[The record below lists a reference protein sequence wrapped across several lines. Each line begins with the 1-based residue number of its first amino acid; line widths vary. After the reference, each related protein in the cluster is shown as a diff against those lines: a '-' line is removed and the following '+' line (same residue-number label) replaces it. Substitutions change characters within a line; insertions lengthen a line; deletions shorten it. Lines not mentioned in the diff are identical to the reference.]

1 MLHGNMINIKSFT
14 RPLLI
19 TAGALG
25 LIVTVLTDIVSD
37 SSDPGSLDSGS
48 LDSRYAKVM
57 QVLPEGDK
65 KNAQLS
71 DKRFIDALI
80 DEVSPANTNEQQ
92 SGASVAV
99 LDELIKPKM
108 QVGFSEVEYALR
120 LVKLDS
126 FGQLV
131 LNDKTESSLSRAVA
145 RLPADLPEHEITHI
159 LELIQTSLPGEAGAQ
174 VADVFT
180 KYYRYKATEKVL
192 VMNSIRPESIDT
204 ALEQLATMTELRYEI
219 MGEEYA
225 EKLFG
230 AQQRSAEYHLEREII
245 RRDNALSVE
254 ERNQQLT
261 HLKTTAQQSG
271 LAMSSPSLEVQQLHT
286 EVEKMRVQ
294 GQDETMIQMRRE
306 QTLGKGAAEQVSL
319 MEQQQN
325 DWQLRYQQ
333 FEQEKQVILAA
344 VLDADDQQQQVNSL
358 FLRHYSVE
366 ELPGARAYDQQFAH

>member
-1 MLHGNMINIKSFT
+1 MLHGNMINIKSFI

-19 TAGALG
+19 TAGSAG
-25 LIVTVLTDIVSD
+25 LIMTVLTDIISD
-37 SSDPGSLDSGS
+37 SSDSDSLDLKYS
-48 LDSRYAKVM
+48 KVM
-57 QVLPEGDK
+57 QVLPEGDNK
-65 KNAQLS
+65 LAHLN
-71 DKRFIDALI
+71 DERFIDALI
-80 DEVSPANTNEQQ
+80 DEVAPANSGEQQ
-92 SGASVAV
+92 SGAPVAV
-99 LDELIKPKM
+99 LDEVIESKM

-126 FGQLV
+126 FGQLI
-131 LNDKTESSLSRAVA
+131 LNDKTEASLNRAIA
-145 RLPADLPEHEITHI
+145 RLPTDLPEDEIAHI

-180 KYYRYKATEKVL
+180 KYYRYKVTEKAL
-192 VMNSIRPESIDT
+192 VMNSPRPDSIDT
-204 ALEQLATMTELRYEI
+204 ALEQLATITDLRYEI

-230 AQQRSAEYHLEREII
+230 AQQRRAEYHLEREII
-245 RRDNALSVE
+245 KRDDAISVE
-254 ERNQQLT
+254 QRNQQLT
-261 HLKTTAQQSG
+261 QLKTAAQKSG
-271 LAMSSPSLEVQQLHT
+271 LVMSSPSPEVQQLHDD
-286 EVEKMRVQ
+286 VEKMRAE
-294 GQDETMIQMRRE
+294 GQDEAQIQARRE

-358 FLRHYSVE
+358 FQRHYSAE
-366 ELPGARAYDQQFAH
+366 ELPGARAYDQQYAR